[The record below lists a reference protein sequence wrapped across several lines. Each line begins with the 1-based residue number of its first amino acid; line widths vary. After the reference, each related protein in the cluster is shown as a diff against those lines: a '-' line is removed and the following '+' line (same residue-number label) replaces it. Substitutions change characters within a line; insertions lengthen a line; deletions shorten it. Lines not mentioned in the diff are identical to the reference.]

1 MQNGS
6 YAPGRQIQSTQSLS
20 NYTVFPFADLEG
32 YDDMTPTLGT
42 CFANTTGLPISPPTL
57 TGLVDACT
65 QQNGLCCY
73 KGSGAGDQV
82 NNVQAAMTVICM
94 TCSCAATLLSA
105 YTILLSKRYPVAS
118 ELTLVA
124 DALLK

>member
-6 YAPGRQIQSTQSLS
+6 YVPGRQIQSTQSVS

-42 CFANTTGLPISPPTL
+42 CFANTTGVSISPTL

-73 KGSGAGDQV
+73 KASSAGDQV
-82 NNVQAAMTVICM
+82 KLAQAVLSLICM
-94 TCSCAATLLSA
+94 TCSCAVTLLSA
-105 YTILLSKRYPVAS
+105 SSILLSKQYSVAS

-124 DALLK
+124 VALLN